1 MGIFDGCLL
10 VSDIDGTLAVD
21 GRLIARNLE
30 AAERFKAAGGVFT
43 IATGRGPTA
52 AKALCQKARINAPA
66 LLSNGSVLFDA
77 QKEAVLSAE
86 HLSEAAKEFTYHIL
100 TQFPNVGAE
109 VTLSDCIITLQENPD
124 TVIHR
129 EKEEF
134 TLLKPDKESA
144 MQFNWIKVLFMTS
157 NQEAYRSLCE
167 YMDKNCPEDSQLMAT
182 SPTFYELHPKG
193 VNKGLGLKKLATLL
207 KIPQDQVFAIGDYY
221 NDREMIAAAAVGACV
236 AHSPEEL
243 KATAQFVGGE
253 AGSGAVADFIDY
265 ITEQRRQR

>member
-30 AAERFKAAGGVFT
+30 AVERFKAAGGVFT

-52 AKALCQKARINAPA
+52 AKALCQKARVNAPA

-77 QKEAVLSAE
+77 QTEKVLSAE
-86 HLSEAAKEFTYHIL
+86 HLSETAKEFTYHIL
-100 TQFPNVGAE
+100 ARFPNVGAE
-109 VTLSDCIITLQENPD
+109 VTLSDCILTLQENPD

-129 EKEEF
+129 AKEEF
-134 TLLKPDKESA
+134 ALLKPKKAEA
-144 MQFNWIKVLFMTS
+144 MKNDWIKVLFMTS
-157 NQEAYRSLCE
+157 NQEEYRSLCE
-167 YMDKNCPEDSQLMAT
+167 YMDKNRPEDSQLMAT
-182 SPTFYELHPKG
+182 SPTFYELHPEG

-207 KIPQDQVFAIGDYY
+207 NIPEAKVFAIGDYY
-221 NDREMIAAAAVGACV
+221 NDREMIEAAAVGACV

-243 KATAQFVGGE
+243 KTIAQFVGGE
-253 AGSGAVADFIDY
+253 AENGAVADFIDY
-265 ITEQRRQR
+265 LTEQRRQR

>member
-10 VSDIDGTLAVD
+10 VSDIDGTLAVN
-21 GRLIARNLE
+21 GKLVARNLE
-30 AAERFKAAGGVFT
+30 AVERFKAAGGVFT

-66 LLSNGSVLFDA
+66 LLSNGSVLFDT
-77 QKEAVLSAE
+77 QTETVLSAE
-86 HLSEAAKEFTYHIL
+86 DLSKEAKDFTYKIL
-100 TQFPNVGAE
+100 AKFKNVGAE
-109 VTLSDCIITLQENPD
+109 VTLSDCILTLQENPD

-134 TLLKPDKESA
+134 KLLKLPKAEAVKND
-144 MQFNWIKVLFMTS
+144 WIKVLFMTS
-157 NQEAYRSLCE
+157 NKEEYRDLCE
-167 YMDKNCPEDSQLMAT
+167 YMDKNCPKDSQLMAT

-193 VNKGLGLKKLATLL
+193 VNKGLGLKKLAMLL
-207 KIPQDQVFAIGDYY
+207 KIPETKVFAIGDYY

-243 KATAQFVGGE
+243 KTIAQFVGGKTE
-253 AGSGAVADFIDY
+253 NGAVADFIDY
-265 ITEQRRQR
+265 LTEQKHQR